1 MEKLLHFTWKHK
13 MFPLTPLSTTD
24 NKYVEVIDPGLHNHN
39 SGPDFFNAKIKINDT
54 VWVGN
59 VEIHVHSSDWYKHH
73 HENDSAYDNVI
84 LHVASDIDC
93 DVTNSRGEHVP
104 QMMLMVP
111 DNVRD
116 NYRLLLETDKYPPC
130 YNIIPS
136 LTRLTVHSWMA
147 ALQTERL
154 QQKTEAIE
162 ERARQRNGSWEDA
175 YFITLARNF
184 GFGTNSDAFEM
195 WASQLQLGSIAHHS
209 DDLFQIEAMF
219 LGQAGLLTPDDDGTV
234 KGSRNMAK
242 GGCEDDYFKR
252 LSSEYQYLAHKFSLT
267 NINGKMWR
275 FMRMRPQNFPY
286 IRISQLANLYY
297 SKKAKLSMLT
307 ECQTVDDIRQLY
319 SIGVSDYWKTHYTF
333 GAESTTSDKRLSD
346 TSLNVLVI
354 NTAVPFLFAYGRHT
368 ANEELCERAFNIL
381 DSIKAENNNITRMW
395 QECGMLVKTA
405 GDSQALIQLKK
416 EYCDRKDCLRCRI
429 GYEHLKQK
437 NCQTHNSNDQ
447 QTNTHDN
454 ETKQ

>member
-286 IRISQLANLYY
+286 ITISQLANLY
-297 SKKAKLSMLT
+297 
-307 ECQTVDDIRQLY
+307 
-319 SIGVSDYWKTHYTF
+319 
-333 GAESTTSDKRLSD
+333 
-346 TSLNVLVI
+346 
-354 NTAVPFLFAYGRHT
+354 
-368 ANEELCERAFNIL
+368 
-381 DSIKAENNNITRMW
+381 
-395 QECGMLVKTA
+395 
-405 GDSQALIQLKK
+405 
-416 EYCDRKDCLRCRI
+416 
-429 GYEHLKQK
+429 
-437 NCQTHNSNDQ
+437 
-447 QTNTHDN
+447 
-454 ETKQ
+454 

>member
-73 HENDSAYDNVI
+73 HEDDSAYDNVI

-162 ERARQRNGSWEDA
+162 ERARQRNEIG
-175 YFITLARNF
+175 R
-184 GFGTNSDAFEM
+184 
-195 WASQLQLGSIAHHS
+195 ASC
-209 DDLFQIEAMF
+209 
-219 LGQAGLLTPDDDGTV
+219 
-234 KGSRNMAK
+234 R
-242 GGCEDDYFKR
+242 
-252 LSSEYQYLAHKFSLT
+252 
-267 NINGKMWR
+267 
-275 FMRMRPQNFPY
+275 
-286 IRISQLANLYY
+286 
-297 SKKAKLSMLT
+297 
-307 ECQTVDDIRQLY
+307 
-319 SIGVSDYWKTHYTF
+319 
-333 GAESTTSDKRLSD
+333 
-346 TSLNVLVI
+346 
-354 NTAVPFLFAYGRHT
+354 
-368 ANEELCERAFNIL
+368 ER
-381 DSIKAENNNITRMW
+381 
-395 QECGMLVKTA
+395 V
-405 GDSQALIQLKK
+405 
-416 EYCDRKDCLRCRI
+416 
-429 GYEHLKQK
+429 
-437 NCQTHNSNDQ
+437 
-447 QTNTHDN
+447 
-454 ETKQ
+454 